1 MERLLSSCE
10 YLSIYASS
18 DVSASKYYSIDGNV
32 MVYSPDLG
40 LPLTY
45 NSFQLK
51 MMQDLKELY
60 TRLLSFWEGSGDG
73 PLNYLNFCMDKL
85 RLRNGK
91 KSIVSEKGFLS
102 LRRVKFHK

>member
-51 MMQDLKELY
+51 NDVRSEGALY
-60 TRLLSFWEGSGDG
+60 KTPSFLGREWRRSI
-73 PLNYLNFCMDKL
+73 KL
-85 RLRNGK
+85 FK
-91 KSIVSEKGFLS
+91 FLYGQTQAT
-102 LRRVKFHK
+102 